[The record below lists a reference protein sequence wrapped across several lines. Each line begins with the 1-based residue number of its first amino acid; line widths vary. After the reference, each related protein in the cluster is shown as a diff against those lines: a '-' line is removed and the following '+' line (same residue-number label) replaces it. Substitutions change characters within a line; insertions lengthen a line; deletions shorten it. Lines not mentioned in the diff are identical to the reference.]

1 VKEEDKQK
9 QARMELVRKQARHD
23 PVCAE
28 YLNSCALNSCAGGGR
43 AWIETQLDMEE
54 GFDDEEC
61 RPF

>member
-1 VKEEDKQK
+1 MSQEERT
-9 QARMELVRKQARHD
+9 ARMKLVRKQAQEGD

-28 YLNSCALNSCAGGGR
+28 YLALCALNSRAGGGR

-54 GFDDEEC
+54 EFDDEEC

>member
-1 VKEEDKQK
+1 MNEDEQQK
-9 QARMELVRKQARHD
+9 LARLQLLRKQAANGD

-28 YLNSCALNSCAGGGR
+28 YLASIALNSRAGGGR

-54 GFDDEEC
+54 DEDDF

>member
-1 VKEEDKQK
+1 MTDNEKQR
-9 QARMELVRKQARHD
+9 QARLELLRKQARHD

-28 YLNSCALNSCAGGGR
+28 YLASIALNSRAGGGR

-54 GFDDEEC
+54 EDDDF